1 MSIWEI
7 LGIEKTYD
15 MTKIKKAYA
24 KMLKV
29 YHPEDDP
36 EGFMRMREAYET
48 AVRQVKQIQPPVNI
62 KRFDSDIA
70 QKEET
75 SQDEEVSDRNDLG
88 NIKPPFYENV
98 PEERIRRA
106 NLNNHGYMQKLVL
119 LYGDIFKRRNVECWK
134 DFFIEL
140 TLIQTEDLSIR
151 CISFFNKNCDMP
163 YEVWTL
169 LDEQLWLSS
178 NRKFK
183 WKELVK
189 HDFGLSF
196 DCFEEDIHCDYAEY
210 SCIRFKAFEEF
221 LQGNYESCIDKAQ
234 KAFQIYG
241 RDPSLHRLKGISH
254 YMRGEYEKAVEAFS
268 KAIDLNSKDV
278 DSLSSRGSA
287 YFKKKD
293 FVNAQ
298 KDFEAA
304 SKINPESIYFKK
316 KIIKCLY
323 EQKEYKKTIK
333 ILKKINRREMQ
344 DFELD
349 MIAGILINPTLL
361 EKFKEQLVKAKGIIK
376 NLIKNSSFQFV
387 VQCITGLIIFPVT
400 MFVVFKLAV
409 LIPFGLAIFVVWC
422 IYKVVK
428 VFLKSN

>member
-1 MSIWEI
+1 MSIWDI
-7 LGIEKTYD
+7 LGIEKTYEI
-15 MTKIKKAYA
+15 TEIKKAYA

-36 EGFMRMREAYET
+36 EGFMRLREAYET
-48 AVRQVKQIQPPVNI
+48 AVRQVKQIRPPANLERFNSNI
-62 KRFDSDIA
+62 KLN
-70 QKEET
+70 EET
-75 SQDEEVSDRNDLG
+75 TQDEKVFNGNDSE
-88 NIKPPFYENV
+88 NVKPPFYENA

-106 NLNNHGYMQKLVL
+106 NLNNHDYMQKLVL
-119 LYGDIFKRRNVECWK
+119 LYGDIFKRRNVKCWK

-151 CISFFNKNCDMP
+151 GASFFNKNCDLP
-163 YEVWTL
+163 HEVWAL
-169 LDEQLWLSS
+169 LDELLWLSD

-189 HDFGLSF
+189 HDFGLPF
-196 DCFEEDIHCDYAEY
+196 DYFEEDIHCDYAKY
-210 SCIRFKAFEEF
+210 SCLRFIAFEEF
-221 LQGNYESCIDKAQ
+221 LQGNYELCIDKAQ
-234 KAFQIYG
+234 KAFQIYE

-268 KAIDLNSKDV
+268 KAIDINSKDV
-278 DSLSSRGSA
+278 DSLSYRGSA

-293 FVNAQ
+293 FLNAQ

-349 MIAGILINPTLL
+349 MIAGILIIPTPS

-400 MFVVFKLAV
+400 MIVVFKLAV
-409 LIPFGLAIFVVWC
+409 LIPFALAIFAVWC

-428 VFLKSN
+428 VFFEK